1 MSSNINTKLKQVN
14 REEIVEFAYLHLFE
28 MKATS
33 AVSLL
38 MRNIYGSEGNNP
50 FSKRELLNSVTFET
64 RNSLD
69 GKLKRYESD
78 KCSFSH
84 LFLYEMNHYVH
95 GYTIP

>member
-1 MSSNINTKLKQVN
+1 
-14 REEIVEFAYLHLFE
+14 

-33 AVSLL
+33 ALSLL

-50 FSKRELLNSVTFET
+50 FGMRDLPNSVTFET

-69 GKLKRYESD
+69 SKLKRYESD
-78 KCSFSH
+78 KCSHSH
-84 LFLYEMNHYVH
+84 LFLYETNHYFH

>member
-1 MSSNINTKLKQVN
+1 
-14 REEIVEFAYLHLFE
+14 

-33 AVSLL
+33 VVSLL

-50 FSKRELLNSVTFET
+50 FGMKALPNSVTFET
-64 RNSLD
+64 HNSSD

-84 LFLYEMNHYVH
+84 SFLYEMKHYFN
-95 GYTIP
+95 GCTIP